1 LTRTFIDS
9 GVLIA
14 AATGRD
20 ALLVRA
26 LAVLNAP
33 DREFI
38 TSVFVRMEVLPKAV
52 YFRHQDEVAFYEA
65 FFASAQFVPFPEA
78 LIAQAHNEACRAG
91 LRALDALHIAAAKA
105 SGAEEFITTE
115 RPTTALFRVSGITIT
130 SLRKSRV

>member
-1 LTRTFIDS
+1 MTRTFIDS

-20 ALLVRA
+20 VLLVRA

-38 TSVFVRMEVLPKAV
+38 TNVFVRMEVLPKAV
-52 YFRHQDEVAFYEA
+52 YFRRQDEVAFYET
-65 FFASAQFVPFPEA
+65 FFASAQFAPFSEA
-78 LIAQAHNEACRAG
+78 LMAQAHSEACRAG

-115 RPTTALFRVSGITIT
+115 RPTMALFRVIGITIT
-130 SLRKSRV
+130 SLRAP